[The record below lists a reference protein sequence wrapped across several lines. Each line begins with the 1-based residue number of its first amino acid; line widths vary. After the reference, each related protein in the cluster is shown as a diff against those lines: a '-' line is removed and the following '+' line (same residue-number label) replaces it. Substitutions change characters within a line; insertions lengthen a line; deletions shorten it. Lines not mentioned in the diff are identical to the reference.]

1 MKELKETIE
10 WKNETEGTIT
20 VKTKQSIEDEGK
32 VVGTSKTEQIVRT
45 NIEALEQGMKVYEDR
60 IEKNQNDLDN
70 IKKQL
75 KVLGAIPKETIG
87 LRRLSKQLRDLAVIE
102 KAKDLKDKM
111 PSFEEEIKNDKKF
124 LSKRKELLA
133 TRPTEDKMEEEE
145 VEKKE
150 EEAEEPKEEEK
161 KEEPAEE
168 EEKKE
173 E

>member
-20 VKTKQSIEDEGK
+20 VNTKQSIEDQGK
-32 VVGTSKTEQIVRT
+32 TVGMSETKQTVRT

-75 KVLGAIPKETIG
+75 KALGAIPKETIG
-87 LRRLSKQLRDLAVIE
+87 LRRLSKQLLDLAVIE
-102 KAKDLKDKM
+102 KAKDLKDKI
-111 PSFEEEIKNDKKF
+111 PSFEDEIKNDNQF
-124 LSKRKELLA
+124 LTQRKELLA
-133 TRPTEDKMEEEE
+133 TRPTEDKMAEEET
-145 VEKKE
+145 K
-150 EEAEEPKEEEK
+150 AEEPKEEEEK
-161 KEEPAEE
+161 KEEPEAE